1 MDGKYSLATIKWMV
15 FTMPSL
21 VKAFRHCLLIGLLIC
36 SIAAQAYPYA
46 TKIRYAAL
54 IQTDSGLSIQ
64 AKIDYPLSPTAK
76 EALHKGVP
84 LFWTIKL
91 ELRQSGTLWDT
102 TIYKQ
107 TLHYRLQFHA
117 LLNQYEVRSPTIPSE
132 MFLTLNAA
140 LGFMSTLDDAIPIS
154 NDLLLPIHSY
164 KAALKCQF
172 ERERLPVPLRPF
184 SYLDSQWFLS
194 SDWYIWPIQK

>member
-1 MDGKYSLATIKWMV
+1 MD

-21 VKAFRHCLLIGLLIC
+21 VKAFRHCLFIGLLIW
-36 SIAAQAYPYA
+36 SIPTQAYPYA
-46 TKIRYAAL
+46 TQIRYADL
-54 IQTDSGLSIQ
+54 IQTESGLSVQ

-91 ELRQSGTLWDT
+91 ELRESGTLWDT

-117 LLNQYEVRSPTIPSE
+117 LLNQYEVRSPTVQSE

-154 NDLLLPIHSY
+154 NDLLLPNQPY
-164 KAALKCQF
+164 TAALKCQF

>member
-1 MDGKYSLATIKWMV
+1 
-15 FTMPSL
+15 MPNL
-21 VKAFRHCLLIGLLIC
+21 VKAFRHGLFIGLLIC
-36 SIAAQAYPYA
+36 SIATHAHPYA
-46 TKIRYAAL
+46 TQIRYADL

-84 LFWTIKL
+84 LFWSIKL
-91 ELRQSGTLWDT
+91 ELRESGLLWDT
-102 TIYKQ
+102 PIYRQ

-154 NDLLLPIHSY
+154 SDLLLPNQHY

-184 SYLDSQWFLS
+184 SYLNSQWFLS